1 MTVLLVSEA
10 RKLHLGSRF
19 FNTVCAIVKSYHA
32 NVMHVN
38 ARNDKADILFYNK
51 NFQYGLQAMCSAWEI
66 KTRVCTKNRDFLTP
80 LKRNKLSLKF
90 NVFSLKNLHSAQF
103 IGRTKKP
110 NFLLSWQNPILSLI
124 LFDLWKGY
132 SEKLFHDKFLKIGFD
147 IKRSHFRIFR
157 IARAQK
163 NKVFFGYVF

>member
-51 NFQYGLQAMCSAWEI
+51 NFQCNAAAAALCCWEI
-66 KTRVCTKNRDFLTP
+66 KTRLHTQNRDFLTLEFP
-80 LKRNKLSLKF
+80 
-90 NVFSLKNLHSAQF
+90 Q
-103 IGRTKKP
+103 KK
-110 NFLLSWQNPILSLI
+110 
-124 LFDLWKGY
+124 
-132 SEKLFHDKFLKIGFD
+132 
-147 IKRSHFRIFR
+147 
-157 IARAQK
+157 
-163 NKVFFGYVF
+163 

>member
-51 NFQYGLQAMCSAWEI
+51 NFQYGLQAMCS
-66 KTRVCTKNRDFLTP
+66 LG
-80 LKRNKLSLKF
+80 NKDKSLYQKSWLSY
-90 NVFSLKNLHSAQF
+90 S
-103 IGRTKKP
+103 TEKK
-110 NFLLSWQNPILSLI
+110 
-124 LFDLWKGY
+124 
-132 SEKLFHDKFLKIGFD
+132 
-147 IKRSHFRIFR
+147 
-157 IARAQK
+157 
-163 NKVFFGYVF
+163 